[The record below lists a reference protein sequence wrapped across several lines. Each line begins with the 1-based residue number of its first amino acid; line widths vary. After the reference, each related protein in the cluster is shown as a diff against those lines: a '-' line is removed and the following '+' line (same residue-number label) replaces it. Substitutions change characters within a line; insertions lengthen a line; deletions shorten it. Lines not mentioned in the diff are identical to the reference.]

1 MSYIFK
7 MPAVAYELKFRFEE
21 LESYLQKGKAKYSR
35 NVGTTLELVQ
45 PFKDTINVKLYD
57 TVIARIYRDGEV
69 QISDNVNSYPR
80 QATTAWLQKVLS
92 DNGIPGLVGRE
103 NGKYAQAG
111 KWFTRKEYSD
121 SFAG

>member
-7 MPAVAYELKFRFEE
+7 MPAVAYELPFTFEE

-35 NVGTTLELVQ
+35 NVGTTLEVVQ
-45 PFKDTINVKLYD
+45 PFTDTIQIKLYD

-69 QISDNVNSYPR
+69 QISESINSFPR
-80 QATTAWLQKVLS
+80 QATTAWVQKVLS
-92 DNGIPGLVGRE
+92 DNKLPGLVGRV

-111 KWFTRKEYSD
+111 KFFQR
-121 SFAG
+121 GL